1 MKQLGQRLGVK
12 GILPPEPEGV
22 GLSEISHATCLLSG
36 NLLLDS
42 IVFFFFFP
50 PKIFCPPTLVSE
62 TGGFV
67 SLCFH

>member
-22 GLSEISHATCLLSG
+22 GLSEISLATCLLSG

-42 IVFFFFFP
+42 IVFFFFP
-50 PKIFCPPTLVSE
+50 PKIFCRTFSPRLYVKPAGL
-62 TGGFV
+62 
-67 SLCFH
+67 